1 MDDRLS
7 LLSSSPRLRGAP
19 GQRIGGLRGARL
31 IPASAGSTTPHLSP
45 EATHAAHPRVC
56 GEHIT
61 PGDND
66 ITHLGSSPRLRGA
79 HTRQTRLQLP
89 HRLIPASA
97 GSTGRGKLPPGTP
110 RAHPRVCGE
119 HPAVRVDVGLPHG
132 LIPASAGSTCLC
144 VFHHVLLWAHPR
156 VCGEH

>member
-1 MDDRLS
+1 M
-7 LLSSSPRLRGAP
+7 
-19 GQRIGGLRGARL
+19 RL

-79 HTRQTRLQLP
+79 PVTLQVSTLAP
-89 HRLIPASA
+89 RLIPASA
-97 GSTGRGKLPPGTP
+97 GSTQPSG
-110 RAHPRVCGE
+110 
-119 HPAVRVDVGLPHG
+119 
-132 LIPASAGSTCLC
+132 
-144 VFHHVLLWAHPR
+144 
-156 VCGEH
+156 